1 MTRIKICGITSLRD
15 ALDCIEAGVHA
26 LGFNFSAES
35 PRSVSPEKAKEIIRE
50 LPPFIAAIGVF
61 VEQSPA
67 EICRISNL
75 AGLHAAQLHSERYD
89 AAETLA
95 VTDIP
100 VIKVFRAGPG
110 FSVDD
115 VLYYKQQTGVCNYL
129 FDAYRPGQ
137 AGGTGERIENETAKV
152 IFSTTSSIGP
162 SILAG
167 GLKPDNVEEAVRTFH
182 PYAVDTASGVELAP
196 GKKDPALVRAFVAA
210 VLRADSKA

>member
-1 MTRIKICGITSLRD
+1 MTRIKICGITSLHD
-15 ALDCIEAGVHA
+15 ALVCVEAGVHA

-35 PRSVSPEKAKEIIRE
+35 PRSVSLQKAKEIIRE

-67 EICRISNL
+67 EISRISNL

-89 AAETLA
+89 ANETQEI
-95 VTDIP
+95 TDIP
-100 VIKVFRAGPG
+100 IIKVFRTGPG
-110 FSVDD
+110 FIVND
-115 VLYYKQQTGVCNYL
+115 VLHYKQQTGVRNYL

-137 AGGTGERIENETAKV
+137 AGGTGERIENETARA
-152 IFSTTSSIGP
+152 IFSAANSIGP

-167 GLKPDNVEEAVRTFH
+167 GLRPDNVEEAIRSFK

-196 GKKDPALVRAFVAA
+196 GKKDPALVQAFAAA
-210 VLRADSKA
+210 VLRADAHA